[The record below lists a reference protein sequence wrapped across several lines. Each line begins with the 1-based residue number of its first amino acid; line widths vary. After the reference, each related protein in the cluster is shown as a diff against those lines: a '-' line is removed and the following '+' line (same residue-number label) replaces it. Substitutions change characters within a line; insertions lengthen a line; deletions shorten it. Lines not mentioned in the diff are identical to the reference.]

1 MVEGV
6 RSKAVQGSLILG
18 AGLALA
24 LGPDSFPFLAVR
36 SFLVPIAVLLLA
48 AACWWMFRG
57 RHLQGAMLAVAALL
71 AAVPPFQAWCTAGTG
86 SGKGMP
92 LIIAQ
97 MNVHEGNRE
106 HAAVVETALGRGAD
120 VIALQEVDERWW
132 RALDEGLSDRYPW
145 SVHGFGEKNHGIALF
160 SRLPLH
166 EADVFPLEELP
177 AIRAVIGRDSLEMVV
192 YALHLRAPE
201 GGAKTALR
209 NCQWESLAIRMLE
222 ERLPVCLVG
231 DLNTVPW
238 DKAFRDFRD
247 QTGIRPGR
255 YLLKPTW
262 PALGPMALIP
272 IDHLLGSNG
281 LVIGAQETFRIP
293 GSDHRGVLA
302 RVAAASQVPRPCADG
317 ALRDAAPLADGS
329 APASGGGVQTSI
341 AAGLQRID
349 PLQKFAP
356 HKPIDLGW
364 QDDGPTGNQ
373 SPGITF

>member
-1 MVEGV
+1 M
-6 RSKAVQGSLILG
+6 ILG

-24 LGPDSFPFLAVR
+24 FGLDSFPFLAAR

-48 AACWWMFRG
+48 AGCWWMFRG

-71 AAVPPFQAWCTAGTG
+71 AAVPPFQAWCMAGTG

-97 MNVHEGNRE
+97 MNVHEDNRE

-120 VIALQEVDERWW
+120 VIAVQEADERWW
-132 RALDEGLSDRYPW
+132 RVLDEGLSDRYPW
-145 SVHGFGEKNHGIALF
+145 SVHGSGEKNHGIALF

-166 EADVFPLEELP
+166 EADVFPLEGLP

-192 YALHLRAPE
+192 YVLHLRAPE
-201 GGAKTALR
+201 SGAKTAWR
-209 NCQWESLAIRMLE
+209 NRQWGSLAERMRA

-247 QTGIRPGR
+247 RTGISPGKDM
-255 YLLKPTW
+255 LKPTW

-281 LVIGAQETFRIP
+281 LVIGTRETFRIP
-293 GSDHRGVLA
+293 GSDHLGVLA
-302 RVAAASQVPRPCADG
+302 RVSAASQEPKPRADR
-317 ALRDAAPLADGS
+317 AL
-329 APASGGGVQTSI
+329 
-341 AAGLQRID
+341 
-349 PLQKFAP
+349 
-356 HKPIDLGW
+356 
-364 QDDGPTGNQ
+364 
-373 SPGITF
+373 